1 MPAWSANQLDKFAR
15 RYPGL
20 GGIHYLSRAA
30 PTTLGEALSLLRN
43 ATLKMEEGISY
54 DSVPVKARI
63 LRAAL
68 ENFAESKHWWF
79 ARRLFGAYSTNWGS
93 IEREF
98 RAEVRNA
105 GIRNGGSSVSLY
117 SHTNQTRQGA
127 AKLHKAGNTVTG
139 VVESAKSEVAMAE
152 EKELWLCRSSRTNHV
167 VTGKEEGGRWQTLC
181 NLDLVANTEGFW
193 SDANSKRPLCIPCH
207 AVAQRRFRK
216 THPREHYVPKFLKDA
231 PKK

>member
-1 MPAWSANQLDKFAR
+1 MPPWSANQLDKFAL
-15 RYPGL
+15 RYRSL
-20 GGIHYLSRAA
+20 GGIHYLSRSA
-30 PTTLGEALSLLRN
+30 PTTLDEALALLRN

-98 RAEVRNA
+98 RAEVRNG
-105 GIRNGGSSVSLY
+105 GIRNGGPDAYPHS
-117 SHTNQTRQGA
+117 NQSRQGA
-127 AKLHKAGNTVTG
+127 ARLHKAGNSVAC
-139 VVESAKSEVAMAE
+139 VVESAKGEVAMAA

-181 NLDLVANTEGFW
+181 NLNLVTDIGGFW
-193 SDANSKRPLCIPCH
+193 GVADPKRPLCIRCH

-216 THPREHYVPKFLKDA
+216 MHPQEHYVPKFLRDA
-231 PKK
+231 QNR